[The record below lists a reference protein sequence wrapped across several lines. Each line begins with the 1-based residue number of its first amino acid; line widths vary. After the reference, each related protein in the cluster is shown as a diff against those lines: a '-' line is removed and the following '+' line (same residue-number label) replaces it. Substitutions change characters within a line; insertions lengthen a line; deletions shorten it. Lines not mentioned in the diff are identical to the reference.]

1 MIKGEYKKLKYS
13 KKVIITLF
21 VLSLLAILGFGCT
34 TNIIFPDINPNPTI
48 NPEDDTLSYVKVST
62 TSPSIKV
69 GESVQIV
76 VKGYN
81 SDNEWIILDKSKVY
95 SWGWTVQGQC
105 YICIK
110 PLVELSPKSGSL
122 TTTFSSGK
130 SGTFFIVVYY
140 LENAGDDYIT
150 DYTEITVTQ

>member
-1 MIKGEYKKLKYS
+1 M
-13 KKVIITLF
+13 
-21 VLSLLAILGFGCT
+21 AILGFGCT
-34 TNIIFPDINPNPTI
+34 TNIVLPNINPNPAA
-48 NPEDDTLSYVKVST
+48 NPDNDTLSYVTVSA
-62 TSPSIKV
+62 TSDIVKV
-69 GESVQIV
+69 GESVQII
-76 VKGYN
+76 VKGFN

-105 YICIK
+105 YLCIK
-110 PLVELSPKSGSL
+110 PFVELSPKSGSL

-150 DYTEITVTQ
+150 DYTEVKVTK

>member
-1 MIKGEYKKLKYS
+1 M
-13 KKVIITLF
+13 
-21 VLSLLAILGFGCT
+21 AILGFGCT
-34 TNIIFPDINPNPTI
+34 TNVVLPSVNPNPAA
-48 NPEDDTLSYVKVST
+48 NPDNDNLSYVTVSA
-62 TSPSIKV
+62 TSTSVKV

-105 YICIK
+105 YLCIEG
-110 PLVELSPKSGSL
+110 LVELSPKSGSL

-130 SGTFFIVVYY
+130 TGTFFVVVYY
-140 LENAGDDYIT
+140 LENTGDDYIT
-150 DYTEITVTQ
+150 DYIEITVTK

>member
-1 MIKGEYKKLKYS
+1 M
-13 KKVIITLF
+13 
-21 VLSLLAILGFGCT
+21 AILGFGCT
-34 TNIIFPDINPNPTI
+34 TNIVLPNINPNPAA
-48 NPEDDTLSYVKVST
+48 NPDNDTLSYVTVSV
-62 TSPSIKV
+62 TSDIVKV
-69 GESVQIV
+69 GESVQII
-76 VKGYN
+76 VKGFN

-105 YICIK
+105 YLCIK
-110 PLVELSPKSGSL
+110 PFVELSPKSGSL

-150 DYTEITVTQ
+150 DYTEVKVTK

>member
-1 MIKGEYKKLKYS
+1 MKYS
-13 KKVIITLF
+13 KKVIIILF
-21 VLSLLAILGFGCT
+21 VLSLMAILGFGCT
-34 TNIIFPDINPNPTI
+34 TNIVLPNINPNPAA
-48 NPEDDTLSYVKVST
+48 NPDNDTLSYVTVSA
-62 TSPSIKV
+62 TSDIVKV

-81 SDNEWIILDKSKVY
+81 SDDEWIILDKSKVY

-105 YICIK
+105 YLCIK
-110 PLVELSPKSGSL
+110 PFVELSPKSGSL

-140 LENAGDDYIT
+140 LESAGDDYIT
-150 DYTEITVTQ
+150 DYTEITVTK